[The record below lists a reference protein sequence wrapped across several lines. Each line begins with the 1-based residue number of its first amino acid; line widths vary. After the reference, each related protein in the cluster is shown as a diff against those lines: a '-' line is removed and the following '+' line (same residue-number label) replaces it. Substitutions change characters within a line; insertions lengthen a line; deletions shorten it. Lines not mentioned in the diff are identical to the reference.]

1 MTGLPDDDAS
11 AVRRDV
17 DRVVAFS
24 DGVFAIAITLLILSI
39 DVPNVPDDKLGD
51 ALRDLLPFVYTY
63 ALSFVI
69 VGLYWLAHHRLFRS
83 LARVDRTLLWLN
95 LLVLG
100 VVALIPFPTEVLG
113 RYGETTLGTVV
124 YASAMTVAG
133 GSMVLLSW
141 YVRHANL
148 APRTS
153 HELYVLA
160 TWRGAIPPIVFAI
173 SIPVAFIDPTVA
185 KLVWIA
191 IWPCNIVLERK
202 YGKDSYGH
210 VD

>member
-1 MTGLPDDDAS
+1 MTGLPDDAS

-24 DGVFAIAITLLILSI
+24 DGVFAIAITLLVLSI
-39 DVPNVPDDKLGD
+39 DVPNVPDDRLND

-83 LARVDRTLLWLN
+83 LERVDRTLLWIN

-113 RYGETTLGTVV
+113 RY
-124 YASAMTVAG
+124 
-133 GSMVLLSW
+133 
-141 YVRHANL
+141 
-148 APRTS
+148 
-153 HELYVLA
+153 
-160 TWRGAIPPIVFAI
+160 
-173 SIPVAFIDPTVA
+173 
-185 KLVWIA
+185 
-191 IWPCNIVLERK
+191 
-202 YGKDSYGH
+202 
-210 VD
+210 

>member
-1 MTGLPDDDAS
+1 VTGLPEDDAS

-39 DVPNVPDDKLGD
+39 DVPDVPDDRLSD
-51 ALRDLLPFVYTY
+51 ALRDLLPFLFTY

-83 LARVDRTLLWLN
+83 LERVNRTLLWLN

-100 VVALIPFPTEVLG
+100 VVALIPFPTELLG

-153 HELYVLA
+153 HDLYVLG
-160 TWRGAIPPIVFAI
+160 TWRGAIPPLVFAV
-173 SIPVAFIDPTVA
+173 SIPVAFIDATLA

-191 IWPCNIVLERK
+191 IWPSNIFLETR
-202 YGKDSYGH
+202 YGKDSYGRS
-210 VD
+210 D

>member
-24 DGVFAIAITLLILSI
+24 DGVFAIAITLLVLSI
-39 DVPNVPDDKLGD
+39 EVPSVSQDKLGD

-69 VGLYWLAHHRLFRS
+69 VGLYWLTHHRLFRT
-83 LARVDRTLLWLN
+83 LERVDRTLLWLN

-113 RYGETTLGTVV
+113 RYGDTTLGTVV
-124 YASAMTVAG
+124 YASSMTIAG
-133 GSMVLLSW
+133 GSMLLLGW

-153 HELYVLA
+153 HDNFVLA
-160 TWRGAIPPIVFAI
+160 TWRGAAPPIVFAI
-173 SIPVAFIDPTVA
+173 SIPVAFIDPTTA

-191 IWPCNIVLERK
+191 IWPFNVVLEHK
-202 YGKDSYGH
+202 YGKNSYGSG
-210 VD
+210 D